1 MTGQDWLTVD
11 AAAARL
17 GLSPNAVRG
26 RIKRGTLPAI
36 RRNSRVFVV
45 LPRGAAGAAHRPAHR
60 PTNHP
65 TNRGANP
72 AASPAA
78 SPVADSSPDPTL
90 ERLGR
95 LAEGRK
101 RQVAALRDE
110 RDRLARQVDRQ
121 QRLLEREQGLRARL
135 QDQLDRLSQGLA
147 AALPEAASGDPAE
160 TADRLWR
167 RLEHQVRRL
176 NEGDADKP

>member
-26 RIKRGTLPAI
+26 RIKRGTLSAI

-45 LPRGAAGAAHRPAHR
+45 LPRGAAAPNSPATKDATNRPAN
-60 PTNHP
+60 P
-65 TNRGANP
+65 GAKPGLNP
-72 AASPAA
+72 AANSG
-78 SPVADSSPDPTL
+78 PDPAR

-95 LAEGRK
+95 LAEARK

-135 QDQLDRLSQGLA
+135 QDQLERLSQGLA

-176 NEGDADKP
+176 NEGDADKS

>member
-26 RIKRGTLPAI
+26 RIKRGTLRAI

-45 LPRGAAGAAHRPAHR
+45 LPRGAAGATNRSAHR

-65 TNRGANP
+65 TNRGANL
-72 AASPAA
+72 AA

>member
-60 PTNHP
+60 PTN
-65 TNRGANP
+65 RGANP
-72 AASPAA
+72 AASPA
-78 SPVADSSPDPTL
+78 ADSSPDPTL